1 MESVFVHVTVVPGET
16 VSGFG
21 LNAFDPSAAAPVGI
35 EMFVDD
41 GALDVLGGDGAVGE
55 LAELEDEDPQAIAR
69 NETSARRPIRN
80 RSENINF
87 LRVKHCSNSSA
98 MPTVVDYS

>member
-1 MESVFVHVTVVPGET
+1 
-16 VSGFG
+16 
-21 LNAFDPSAAAPVGI
+21 
-35 EMFVDD
+35 
-41 GALDVLGGDGAVGE
+41 

-80 RSENINF
+80 RSENINS